1 MDELTLLRGLGE
13 RARGPRDAAVDGARA
28 ALFARIREEVDP
40 VTAPAPSPSRSP
52 RPRRTRVIRWSA
64 GGALVAGA
72 LAAGL
77 VLTGTVGPGAW
88 HGTADPAA
96 ADALHAAALRTVEVV
111 DPVVGPGQYLR
122 VETRALHTTLGDDG
136 HYQTLTTERLYLP
149 PDRDDAWVLQRLPA
163 EPVPGASA
171 ASVEQAERDRD
182 DALATY
188 GPGGELLRADGGRF
202 SGGAPLDTSDD
213 DLATLPRDPERL
225 LDRIRELT
233 TGAGRSPA
241 GQALVWI
248 ADTLRAGTV
257 PADLRG
263 ALLDAAAL
271 IPGVTITDQQATLDG
286 RTGIAI
292 GRYESADHTR
302 QDIVIDPAT
311 GQVIGEREV
320 QVRENRGDP
329 GAFPAR
335 STISWTSVTTSVVDE
350 APAGGTVDGSPA
362 GDR

>member
-13 RARGPRDAAVDGARA
+13 RAREPREAAVDGARA
-28 ALFARIREEVDP
+28 ALFARIREEADP
-40 VTAPAPSPSRSP
+40 GSAPAPSTSPSP
-52 RPRRTRVIRWSA
+52 RPRRRGAVRWSA
-64 GGALVAGA
+64 GGALLAGA

-77 VLTGTVGPGAW
+77 VLTGIVGPGSW

-149 PDRDDAWVLQRLPA
+149 ADREDAWVLQRLPA
-163 EPVPGASA
+163 EPVPGTSA
-171 ASVEQAERDRD
+171 ASRRQAERQRD
-182 DALATY
+182 DELGTY
-188 GPGGELLRADGGRF
+188 GPDGELMRADGGRF
-202 SGGAPLDTSDD
+202 AGGRPLDASDD
-213 DLATLPRDPERL
+213 GLASLPRDPERL
-225 LDRIRELT
+225 LDRIREVT
-233 TGAGRSPA
+233 KGAGRSPE

-248 ADTLRAGTV
+248 ADTLRHGTV
-257 PADLRG
+257 PADLRA

-271 IPGVTITDQQATLDG
+271 IPGVTITDRQATLDG

-292 GRYESADHTR
+292 GRYESADGTR
-302 QDIVIDPAT
+302 QDIVIDPGT

-320 QVRENRGDP
+320 QVEENRGDA

-350 APAGGTVDGSPA
+350 APAGGTADGRPA
-362 GDR
+362 GDG

>member
-13 RARGPRDAAVDGARA
+13 RAREPRDAAVDEARA
-28 ALFARIREEVDP
+28 ALVARIREEVDP
-40 VTAPAPSPSRSP
+40 VVAPASSSSSP
-52 RPRRTRVIRWSA
+52 RPRRSRALRWSA

-77 VLTGTVGPGAW
+77 VLTGIIGPAAW
-88 HGTADPAA
+88 RGTADPAA
-96 ADALHAAALRTVEVV
+96 ADALHAAALRAVEVV

-122 VETRALHTTLGDDG
+122 VETRALQTTLGDDG
-136 HYQTLTTERLYLP
+136 HYQTLDTERLYLP
-149 PDRDDAWVLQRLPA
+149 ADREDAWVLQRLPA
-163 EPVPGASA
+163 EPVPGTSA
-171 ASVEQAERDRD
+171 ASVKQAERQRD
-182 DALATY
+182 GDIATY
-188 GPGGELLRADGGRF
+188 GPDGELLRADGGRF
-202 SGGAPLDTSDD
+202 SGAKPLDTSDD
-213 DLATLPRDPERL
+213 DLASLPRDPERL

-233 TGAGRSPA
+233 KGAGRSPE

-263 ALLDAAAL
+263 ALLEAAAL

-292 GRYESADHTR
+292 GRYESADGTR

-320 QVRENRGDP
+320 QVEENRGDP

-335 STISWTSVTTSVVDE
+335 STISWTSVTTTVVDE
-350 APAGGTVDGSPA
+350 APAGGTRDGRPA
-362 GDR
+362 GDG